1 MTDSDTKIPVV
12 EKCSICLEPIPEE
25 ENSHYKNNECG
36 HFCCKVCLIEY
47 LNMQINEKHKKIQ
60 CFSLGCN
67 TYLSDSFI
75 KSSLADY
82 TSILERYT
90 GNSNKNPIAPPPQV
104 KKPIIVY
111 IPNNRR
117 RSKKC
122 CECDWETGDCNRL
135 DMFGSIINYLDE
147 TDDICR
153 IVIANILVFLFGPL
167 FLFYYNYFGAFGREG
182 WRGCKMYF
190 LNFFGIIMGFSY
202 FIWYAFYWY
211 LFNIIAL
218 PPILVIS
225 CVNKMRANLG
235 CFMFLIWLTEDHDDD

>member
-1 MTDSDTKIPVV
+1 
-12 EKCSICLEPIPEE
+12 
-25 ENSHYKNNECG
+25 
-36 HFCCKVCLIEY
+36 
-47 LNMQINEKHKKIQ
+47 
-60 CFSLGCN
+60 
-67 TYLSDSFI
+67 
-75 KSSLADY
+75 
-82 TSILERYT
+82 
-90 GNSNKNPIAPPPQV
+90 
-104 KKPIIVY
+104 
-111 IPNNRR
+111 
-117 RSKKC
+117 
-122 CECDWETGDCNRL
+122 
-135 DMFGSIINYLDE
+135 MFGSIINYLDE

-202 FIWYAFYWY
+202 FIWYVFYWY

-218 PPILVIS
+218 FPILVIS